1 MMETQIQK
9 KILKRIRL
17 INWQYFTDETIS
29 LKGSTLISGVNTSGK
44 TTILDAIQLV
54 LTTNTQRFNLA
65 ANEKSSRDL
74 KGYVRCKLGEE
85 GKKYNRTG
93 TVISNIALEFFE
105 EGKNKYFV
113 IGTYLY
119 SHDEESKVDAK
130 WYICECT
137 LDDLQFI
144 IDERPSTSAEFLQNG
159 KKVEFIDRKNE
170 AKTKILRRLG
180 GLDERFFEMIHRAM
194 AFKPVENVREFITTF
209 LLPEENINIEN
220 LKQNIEN
227 VQNLDAMLQKCQELL
242 TLLSII
248 DTKYQEI
255 LTNQK
260 NRDINEILLL
270 MAEQEKCQIL
280 LAEFK
285 SCIRKNESELR
296 SLEKKLNDTTEEKS
310 IVENQILD
318 TKDAINKSDVG
329 RMAIEAQKQMDS
341 IQQKIN
347 EEENHKRTLDSYLT
361 KLHNYLSILKNI
373 NHAPISTE
381 EFRQLSQ
388 PIAHESKTAVLE
400 KLHKF
405 NDSTG
410 EELISYFYTLQQKQK
425 KSKNKIRELQTRV
438 QNLELRRLQYPEST
452 TSLKSKIEQEF
463 KRRGYSTTVHILC
476 DILDVT
482 NQKWAN
488 AVEAYFNTQKFNL
501 IVEPD
506 YFPIAL
512 DVYNKES
519 IHSVGL
525 VDTTRLKLDR
535 VIDENSL
542 AAIVDSKNIYA
553 KAYSDYLLNRVI
565 RCENIH
571 DLNKNDIA
579 ITADC
584 ILYQGFVVKR
594 LDPRTYRNPYIG
606 QNAYKVQLE
615 NTKQELSQTIN
626 DDAAI
631 EQEFA
636 GYKALKAAKDECNIA
651 LISDYMDSPLQLV
664 SLQKRYEENKK
675 IVEDAKKDQSLME
688 LNFKLEELTKTKDE
702 LSKQISQLQERKS
715 ALKLRIESDTEKA
728 NNTEEEVQ
736 AKTVELNNLS
746 VTNAVAYQEAES
758 KYALNRKTKEP
769 PLIIKNFTPQRSQF
783 QNERDS
789 LLDSLRNLQFT
800 YNQKAGSDLKT
811 GLEDIDSFL
820 QEKQKLET
828 ITIVDFQSKLIKT
841 RKQCEEIFKSDF
853 LSKMKEQIGEARD
866 LFKSLNRE
874 LEAIPYGE
882 DTYRFTIESN
892 SKKENLYKMIMSDN
906 NHGSTDNLWTSSFES
921 DFKDEIDELFN
932 KLMTKDDTEDKVVK
946 EYTDYRSYLDFDI
959 KITKTN
965 GSVLRFS
972 KISGEKSG
980 GETQVPFY
988 VAIAASFYQL
998 YSFGNSIH
1006 LMLLDEAFEK
1016 MDEERIRS
1024 MMELFKKLNL
1034 QVILITPPLKV
1045 EVIKDAV
1052 DSVIITNRIEHQS
1065 YAMEME
1071 Y

>member
-1 MMETQIQK
+1 M
-9 KILKRIRL
+9 
-17 INWQYFTDETIS
+17 
-29 LKGSTLISGVNTSGK
+29 
-44 TTILDAIQLV
+44 
-54 LTTNTQRFNLA
+54 
-65 ANEKSSRDL
+65 
-74 KGYVRCKLGEE
+74 
-85 GKKYNRTG
+85 
-93 TVISNIALEFFE
+93 
-105 EGKNKYFV
+105 
-113 IGTYLY
+113 
-119 SHDEESKVDAK
+119 
-130 WYICECT
+130 
-137 LDDLQFI
+137 
-144 IDERPSTSAEFLQNG
+144 
-159 KKVEFIDRKNE
+159 
-170 AKTKILRRLG
+170 
-180 GLDERFFEMIHRAM
+180 
-194 AFKPVENVREFITTF
+194 
-209 LLPEENINIEN
+209 
-220 LKQNIEN
+220 
-227 VQNLDAMLQKCQELL
+227 
-242 TLLSII
+242 
-248 DTKYQEI
+248 
-255 LTNQK
+255 
-260 NRDINEILLL
+260 
-270 MAEQEKCQIL
+270 
-280 LAEFK
+280 
-285 SCIRKNESELR
+285 
-296 SLEKKLNDTTEEKS
+296 
-310 IVENQILD
+310 
-318 TKDAINKSDVG
+318 
-329 RMAIEAQKQMDS
+329 
-341 IQQKIN
+341 
-347 EEENHKRTLDSYLT
+347 
-361 KLHNYLSILKNI
+361 
-373 NHAPISTE
+373 
-381 EFRQLSQ
+381 
-388 PIAHESKTAVLE
+388 
-400 KLHKF
+400 
-405 NDSTG
+405 
-410 EELISYFYTLQQKQK
+410 
-425 KSKNKIRELQTRV
+425 
-438 QNLELRRLQYPEST
+438 
-452 TSLKSKIEQEF
+452 
-463 KRRGYSTTVHILC
+463 
-476 DILDVT
+476 
-482 NQKWAN
+482 
-488 AVEAYFNTQKFNL
+488 
-501 IVEPD
+501 
-506 YFPIAL
+506 
-512 DVYNKES
+512 
-519 IHSVGL
+519 
-525 VDTTRLKLDR
+525 
-535 VIDENSL
+535 
-542 AAIVDSKNIYA
+542 
-553 KAYSDYLLNRVI
+553 
-565 RCENIH
+565 
-571 DLNKNDIA
+571 
-579 ITADC
+579 
-584 ILYQGFVVKR
+584 
-594 LDPRTYRNPYIG
+594 
-606 QNAYKVQLE
+606 
-615 NTKQELSQTIN
+615 
-626 DDAAI
+626 
-631 EQEFA
+631 
-636 GYKALKAAKDECNIA
+636 
-651 LISDYMDSPLQLV
+651 QLV